1 MLVYDKLFEIKSQAF
16 FGKISKKF
24 FDKKR
29 RHSAEKRKRLV
40 CVSGKMEAHKIREEK
55 DMNLAAHLAKGILYI
70 VMDGEIDEHSAAD
83 ARRIADKLIDENTQ
97 AEKAVFDL
105 EKITFMDSTGIG
117 FLIGRYKKLKRY
129 GIPMYITNPNLP
141 ADKILSLS
149 GVYTL
154 IPKL

>member
-1 MLVYDKLFEIKSQAF
+1 
-16 FGKISKKF
+16 
-24 FDKKR
+24 
-29 RHSAEKRKRLV
+29 
-40 CVSGKMEAHKIREEK
+40 
-55 DMNLAAHLAKGILYI
+55 MNLAAHLAKGILYI

-97 AEKAVFDL
+97 ADKAVFDL

>member
-1 MLVYDKLFEIKSQAF
+1 
-16 FGKISKKF
+16 
-24 FDKKR
+24 
-29 RHSAEKRKRLV
+29 
-40 CVSGKMEAHKIREEK
+40 
-55 DMNLAAHLAKGILYI
+55 MNLAAHLAKGILYI
-70 VMDGEIDEHSAAD
+70 VMDGEIDAHSAAD